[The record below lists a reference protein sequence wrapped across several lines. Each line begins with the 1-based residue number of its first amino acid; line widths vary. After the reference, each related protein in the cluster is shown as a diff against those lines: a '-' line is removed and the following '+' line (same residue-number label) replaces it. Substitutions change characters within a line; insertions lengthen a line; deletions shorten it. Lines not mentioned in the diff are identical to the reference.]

1 MGLTLKVGRHAH
13 FCFTVSE
20 FIPAFEIAL
29 CFAKKKYCLFQ
40 VHPAPVDELE
50 RIAKENFLRIKVRKF
65 ELGPKEQRQLE

>member
-1 MGLTLKVGRHAH
+1 MGLTLKVARHAH

-20 FIPAFEIAL
+20 FIPAFEIA
-29 CFAKKKYCLFQ
+29 LFQ

-65 ELGPKEQRQLE
+65 ELGTKEQRQLE